1 MRPSDGIFTRRPA
14 IIVVGIIAAL
24 AMTWV
29 PLHAGQPVCATC
41 GRSIDSDYVTAGGE
55 TYHAEH
61 FVCALCKEV
70 LDGEYIVHE
79 GRNYHPSC
87 YTNRV
92 APRCALCSKVLEKR
106 YIEDYWGNSY
116 HARHDGEEPRC
127 DYCKR
132 FISDRLTKGG
142 VTYDDGR
149 VVCRLC
155 SGRAI
160 DRDEEARALL
170 RSVAASLRD
179 FGIDVDAGAVRLHLI
194 DRRELK
200 RRAGS
205 GRKDF
210 QGFTSFQQETLRGI
224 PGAAAIDIWMLW
236 GLPREEAVSTLAH
249 ELMHVWLTFRDRNQK
264 NGALSEGSC
273 NYAAY
278 LVLGKESGPLSPYIV
293 EAMMEDDDPDYGKGF
308 RRVKRFA
315 EEKGIGK
322 WLQWIANKDRF
333 PTGY

>member
-1 MRPSDGIFTRRPA
+1 MRSDGSFMRRPA

-24 AMTWV
+24 AMTGV
-29 PLHAGQPVCATC
+29 PFHADQPVCGAC

-87 YTNRV
+87 YTDRV
-92 APRCALCSKVLEKR
+92 APRCALCGKVLERR

-116 HARHDGEEPRC
+116 HTRHDGEEPRC

-155 SGRAI
+155 SRRAI
-160 DRDEEARALL
+160 DRDDEARALL

-179 FGIDVDAGAVRLHLI
+179 FGIDVDVGAVRLHLI
-194 DRRELK
+194 DRRELM
-200 RRAGS
+200 RRAGG

-210 QGFTSFQQETLRGI
+210 QGFTSFQQEARRGS
-224 PGAAAIDIWMLW
+224 PGAATIDVWLLW

-249 ELMHVWLTFRDRNQK
+249 ELMHVWLTFRDRDQK

-278 LVLGKESGPLSPYIV
+278 LVLGNESGPLSAYIV
-293 EAMMEDDDPDYGKGF
+293 EAMMEDDDPAYGKGF
-308 RRVKRFA
+308 RRVRRFA
-315 EEKGIGK
+315 EEKGVGK
-322 WLQWIANKDRF
+322 WLQWIATKDRF
-333 PTGY
+333 PAGY